1 LECKPD
7 FADRVF
13 EIETGLIERWASRY
27 KLKMKYKMQ
36 ISKIVQLAENQLR
49 QYEDVSSTFKS
60 EVCILIE
67 DLQQEFRKEM
77 DQPGCQMRTENLD
90 VLVSQL

>member
-1 LECKPD
+1 
-7 FADRVF
+7 
-13 EIETGLIERWASRY
+13 
-27 KLKMKYKMQ
+27 MKYKMQ
-36 ISKIVQLAENQLR
+36 ISKVVQLAENQLR